1 MFIIILNI
9 LFKSVL
15 IVFQMPRLFIGR
27 KYVGGKKEI
36 AELDESGMLK
46 RMLVVVRALEHL

>member
-1 MFIIILNI
+1 
-9 LFKSVL
+9 
-15 IVFQMPRLFIGR
+15 MPRLFIGR